1 MLSKNYLP
9 TDNVSWVYGKIR
21 PGTKAFFYR
30 NDLKGKV
37 YLIAANRAA
46 RRLLMSESIQK
57 EAARLGATIEVDVP
71 VEGEAPVIA
80 IH

>member
-9 TDNVSWVYGKIR
+9 VDNVSWVYGKIR
-21 PGTKAFFYR
+21 SGTKAFFYR
-30 NDLKGKV
+30 NELKGKV

-57 EAARLGATIEVDVP
+57 EAAKQGAIIEVDVP
-71 VEGEAPVIA
+71 TPGEAPVIS